1 MRRHIRGTWVALC
14 ITLWCMLTTVNAATL
29 WKEDVQR
36 MVGDTYVVGE
46 VQADMPAWPLFA
58 ANPEKPDAKPELK
71 AYAFETN
78 DFATVRG
85 YSGKP
90 INMFVLLD
98 LRGRFIDIQILDHR
112 EPIFLRPEGTAKLQG
127 YAAQHKGLNLRHT
140 IQLGR
145 PSDTPSHNSQFAFLA
160 GVQTGTIS
168 AKAISRTLM
177 TAAANVA
184 VAAKLTIPEAQVT
197 PIGSEHVA
205 DAAPAAL
212 TAAKE
217 AGKDS
222 AKEAAKDAT
231 KDGARDTAKEA
242 AKEATRESPKDASKE
257 AAREAAKEAA
267 KDAVKDGAT
276 DAKAAAVP
284 AAATRDDANAETG
297 KQALTDPAL
306 PASALPSDAATES
319 PNAVVLTPASNAS
332 NAAAAD
338 EPDWVAQWRE
348 RRTEIIIVLAAL
360 ALLAVALLA
369 QKRLSANSRRLR
381 VLRTAYLLFTL
392 GFIGWTAQGQ
402 LTIVNVTAGM
412 ESLVAGDDLS
422 FLMNDPISVILWVF
436 TGITLLVWGR
446 GTFCGWLCP
455 FGALQELV
463 SLLSNAIGIR
473 QRRIRA
479 ALDAKLKWIKY
490 GLLAMIIASVFV
502 APSFASW
509 AVEIEPFKTAISLY
523 FMRSWP
529 YVLWAGACIALT
541 VFVYRGYCRYICPL
555 GAALA
560 SVSIL
565 RAWNWLPRRAECGTP
580 CQSCRHRCEYQA
592 IEQSGKI
599 TYRECFQCLDCVSIY
614 QDEQRCLPLIQE
626 KKRRRPVIA
635 IQPVGEN
642 A

>member
-1 MRRHIRGTWVALC
+1 MRRQIRGTWAALC
-14 ITLWCMLTTVNAATL
+14 ITLWCMLPTANAATL
-29 WKEDVQR
+29 WREDVQR
-36 MVGDTYVVGE
+36 IVGDTYVVGE

-127 YAAQHKGLNLRHT
+127 YAAHHKGLTLRHG

-145 PSDTPSHNSQFAFLA
+145 PSETPSHNAQFAYLP

-184 VAAKLTIPEAQVT
+184 VAAKLTVPEAQVT
-197 PIGSEHVA
+197 PISNEHVT
-205 DAAPAAL
+205 DAAPAAASA
-212 TAAKE
+212 TAKEAARESANGSSKDVTKDAAKE
-217 AGKDS
+217 VT
-222 AKEAAKDAT
+222 KEAAKDSPKESS
-231 KDGARDTAKEA
+231 KDG
-242 AKEATRESPKDASKE
+242 SKE
-257 AAREAAKEAA
+257 AGKEGP
-267 KDAVKDGAT
+267 KEAVKDGAK
-276 DAKAAAVP
+276 DVKAAAIP
-284 AAATRDDANAETG
+284 ATAASDEANAAPGKTAATDLA
-297 KQALTDPAL
+297 P
-306 PASALPSDAATES
+306 PASSLPTDATTES
-319 PNAVVLTPASNAS
+319 STSVMLAPASTELLS
-332 NAAAAD
+332 VAAD
-338 EPDWVAQWRE
+338 EPDWLPQWRE
-348 RRTEIIIVLAAL
+348 RRTEIIIVLVAL
-360 ALLAVALLA
+360 ALLAIALLS
-369 QKRLSANSRRLR
+369 QKRLSANPRRLR
-381 VLRTAYLLFTL
+381 VLRTLYLLFTL

-402 LTIVNVTAGM
+402 LTIVNITAGM

-422 FLMNDPISVILWVF
+422 FLMNDPISVILWIF

-502 APSFASW
+502 APGFASW

-626 KKRRRPVIA
+626 KKLRRPVIA